1 MSRKIKLYRVAMPDN
16 ELDSEQFIHT
26 MTEANKF
33 RKDGWVVDEVSVTMT
48 VRGICEALTNLPRR
62 E

>member
-33 RKDGWVVDEVSVTMT
+33 RRDGWVVDEVSVTMT
-48 VRGICEALTNLPRR
+48 
-62 E
+62 

>member
-33 RKDGWVVDEVSVTMT
+33 RRDGWVVDEVSVTMT
-48 VRGICEALTNLPRR
+48 VRGICKALTNLPRR

>member
-48 VRGICEALTNLPRR
+48 VRGICKALTNLPRR

>member
-33 RKDGWVVDEVSVTMT
+33 RRDGWVVDEVSVTMT